1 MEANK
6 RKKIGWILLWVV
18 GTVFLFGSAGCK
30 KKSAQTGQA
39 GFPSSTTGQT
49 TFTNPDDAATK
60 TFGSLSVAS
69 DNIITARASQSEMI
83 TGRMITGRMITGRM
97 ITGRVITAR
106 IITGRIITARSPKF
120 IDVSESDNNNNED
133 DILNLFGRL
142 KKGRLSKKQS
152 EGSEISCEDVKPK
165 CVEGKVEKADCNK
178 DQSTNRLNFDI
189 KLSDCKEIV
198 DEQKGDYI
206 VSTGYAKGYL
216 EISTKV
222 SQGGGEAKFIFAIE
236 EGDSLVKEF
245 IGNKETKRVR
255 AKSSKFRTEITGR
268 FIEGEKD
275 VDFRVVTKLSGS
287 YSRED
292 EIGNRKEAY
301 SYNDYVVELTG
312 KSPKSGGEP
321 IFYMSITG
329 GYSVDTEPAS
339 CVEGSFNFK
348 TIKPIK
354 SSGQGYCG
362 AESGEIEV
370 NNAKIEFSSGKVKV
384 SVENQQEEYGCNEV
398 GALCKYEPI
407 TIAEGVEQKPCPVW
421 FKDADGD
428 GYTDGVTK
436 VSCEQPDGYVSQAQT
451 GDCNDNDK
459 NINPST
465 VWFKDADKD
474 GYTDGTTKVSCE
486 KPSDEYVSSA
496 TAGDCDDNDTNI
508 NPVRA
513 EICDGLDNNCNGTID
528 DGVLLV
534 FYKDADGDGYTDGA
548 TQVGCSAP
556 QGYVSSATSGDC
568 NDSDSSMKPG
578 RAEIC
583 DSKDNN
589 CNGQIDEG
597 VLLVFYRDQDGDG
610 YGYANN
616 STQACS
622 QPAGYVS
629 NSSDC
634 DDNNANLH
642 PNTIWFKD
650 ADFDG
655 YYPAGGSSVS
665 CNNPFAPNNATYV
678 AIPGGDCNDTNPS
691 IHPGAPLNCNNGLDN
706 DCSGNVEKWAYTD
719 QDGDRYA
726 PNNVSSCI
734 DVVSF
739 PGKIT
744 AGQELGYNDCNDNN
758 ASIYPGA
765 PLNCNN
771 GQDNDCSGNIE
782 KWAYTDQDGDKFAP
796 NSTSSCVDVVNFPG
810 KITAGYELGTNDCND
825 NNASINPNTVWFKDA
840 DSDGYYPAGGSQV
853 SCTDPYPENSTYSA
867 IPPGDCDDNNPT
879 LNPNTI
885 WFKDADL
892 DGFYPAGGSSVSCN
906 NPFAP
911 NNATYVAIP
920 GGDCNDTNSSIHPGA
935 PLNCNNGLDNDCSG
949 NVEKWAYTDQDGDR
963 YAPNSTSS
971 CVDVVNF
978 PGKITAGYE
987 LGTNDCNDTSSSIYP
1002 GAPLN
1007 CNNGQD
1013 NDCSG
1018 NVEKW
1023 AYTDQDGDLYAP
1035 NNVSSCVDFIFFPGQ
1050 ITAGQELGTNDCN
1063 DTNVSIYPGAP
1074 LNCNNGQDNDCS
1086 GNVEKWAYTDV
1097 DGDRYAPNSTSSC
1110 VDVVNFP
1117 GKITAGQQLGTNDCN
1132 DSNSSINPSA
1142 PDNTCDSIDNNCN
1155 LYVDENTAPCF
1166 APTSFGI
1173 YSWGLTY
1180 VSLRWTYPSPS
1191 SNVEKFVIQR
1201 SPNGI
1206 TYVDVAEAPASATNY
1221 TIRTYLT
1228 SKYYFRV
1235 YAKNAT
1241 GSGSPS
1247 SVTSAPIGVNSLFE
1261 KTIGGSSDEAAHS
1274 IIQSSDGGY
1283 VVAGYTTSFGAGDR
1297 DMYVVKLDSSGN
1309 VQWTKTIGGSNRD
1322 EANSIIQSSDGGYVV
1337 AGFTGSYGGFYVVKL
1352 DSVGNIEWT
1361 KRIGPGMARSI
1372 IQSSDGG
1379 YVVAGHAP
1387 GVGSLPDFYV
1397 VKLDSGGNVEWAK
1410 KIGGSDDD
1418 EARSIIQSSDG
1429 GYVVA
1434 GWTRSFGAGPVDI
1447 YVVKLDSGGN
1457 VQWTKTIGILGHD
1470 FAYSIIQSSDGG
1482 YVVVGDTESFEG
1494 FYVVK
1499 LDSAGNIEWT
1509 KRIGCCGAWSIIRSS
1524 DEGYVV
1530 AGDGSPGAGG
1540 LDFYVVKLDSSG
1552 NVEWTK
1558 TIGGSSSDVAYSI
1571 IQSSDGGYVVAGMT
1585 SSFGAG
1591 GADFYVVK
1599 LAPDG
1604 TLGCHDSFQNPSI
1617 NSGGNEAFQTPLSS
1631 YVSPSSSFVSPVSYS
1646 LATTDIALCMLTF
1659 AERIGGSNDDFAN
1672 SIIQSSDGGYVVAGY
1687 TNSFGGSYD
1696 FYVVKLYSSGSVAW
1710 TKTIGGSGDDQAN
1723 SVVQS
1728 SDGGYIVAGYTTS
1741 FGASGADMYVVKLG
1755 SGGNVQWTKTIGGS
1769 DDDFA
1774 NSVIQSSD
1782 GGYVIAGYTQSFGA
1796 GGYDMYVVKLD
1807 SNGNVVWTKTIG
1819 GSNSDVANSIVQSS
1833 DGGYVVAGETLSFG
1847 ASGRDIYVVKLDS
1860 SGNIVWT
1867 KTIGGSWD
1875 DFANSVIQSSDGGYV
1890 IAGYTQSFGAS
1901 WYDIYVVKLDSSGNV
1916 IWSKTIGGG
1925 NADVAYSI
1933 IQSSD
1938 GGYIVIGRTQSFGA
1952 GGYDVYVVKIDS
1964 SGNVLWTKT
1973 IGGGSADEARSIIQ
1987 SSDGGFA
1994 IAGYTQSFGAGLY
2007 DIYVVKTGP
2016 LGDTCWSQGIT
2027 NYVVSSVSSSFSSPS
2042 TDAFPQSPTVTVVS
2056 PASGSGGS
2064 VSSVCFSAGAPPVPM
2079 CLISGG
2085 CDYYQGGSDMDK
2097 VMETMK
2103 GVERERERSEVKSYG
2118 CSAGGVLSRFLI
2130 PASVLIIIYGWFR
2143 FRKKRKV

>member
-6 RKKIGWILLWVV
+6 RKEIGWILLWIV

-30 KKSAQTGQA
+30 KKSAQTGQS

-49 TFTNPDDAATK
+49 TFTSPDDAATK

-120 IDVSESDNNNNED
+120 VNVSESDNNNNED

-142 KKGRLSKKQS
+142 KKGRLSEKQS
-152 EGSEISCEDVKPK
+152 EELEISCEDVKPK
-165 CVEGKVEKADCNK
+165 CVDGKVEKADCNI

-189 KLSDCKEIV
+189 KVSECKEIV
-198 DEQKGDYI
+198 DEQEGDYI
-206 VSTGYAKGYL
+206 VSTGYVKGYL

-222 SQGGGEAKFIFAIE
+222 SRNISEKVSQNISDAKFIVAIE
-236 EGDSLVKEF
+236 DGDSLVKEF
-245 IGNKETKRVR
+245 IGNKETKRVK
-255 AKSSKFRTEITGR
+255 AKASNFRTEITGR

-275 VDFRVVTKLSGS
+275 VDFRVVTKLSGA

-312 KSPKSGGEP
+312 KSPKSGGEATL
-321 IFYMSITG
+321 YVSITG

-339 CVEGSFNFK
+339 CVEGTFNFK

-370 NNAKIEFSSGKVKV
+370 NNAKMEFSSGKVKV

-421 FKDADGD
+421 FKDKDGD
-428 GYTDGVTK
+428 GYTDGVTE
-436 VSCEQPDGYVSQAQT
+436 VSCEQPGGYVSQAQK

-459 NINPST
+459 NINPNT
-465 VWFKDADKD
+465 VWFKDKDKD

-496 TAGDCDDNDTNI
+496 TAGDCDDNDTDI
-508 NPVRA
+508 NPARA

-534 FYKDADGDGYTDGA
+534 FYKDLDGDGYTDGA

-556 QGYVSSATSGDC
+556 QGYVLSATSGDC
-568 NDSDSSMKPG
+568 NDSDSSMNPG
-578 RAEIC
+578 RTEIC
-583 DSKDNN
+583 DNKDNN

-655 YYPAGGSSVS
+655 FYPTGGSQVS

-771 GQDNDCSGNIE
+771 G
-782 KWAYTDQDGDKFAP
+782 
-796 NSTSSCVDVVNFPG
+796 
-810 KITAGYELGTNDCND
+810 
-825 NNASINPNTVWFKDA
+825 
-840 DSDGYYPAGGSQV
+840 
-853 SCTDPYPENSTYSA
+853 
-867 IPPGDCDDNNPT
+867 
-879 LNPNTI
+879 
-885 WFKDADL
+885 
-892 DGFYPAGGSSVSCN
+892 
-906 NPFAP
+906 
-911 NNATYVAIP
+911 
-920 GGDCNDTNSSIHPGA
+920 
-935 PLNCNNGLDNDCSG
+935 LDNDCSG

-978 PGKITAGYE
+978 PGKITVGYE
-987 LGTNDCNDTSSSIYP
+987 LGTNDCNDTNASIYP

-1023 AYTDQDGDLYAP
+1023 AYTDQDGDRYAP
-1035 NNVSSCVDFIFFPGQ
+1035 NNVSSCVDVVNFPGR
-1050 ITAGQELGTNDCN
+1050 ITVGYELGTNDCN
-1063 DTNVSIYPGAP
+1063 DTDA
-1074 LNCNNGQDNDCS
+1074 L
-1086 GNVEKWAYTDV
+1086 
-1097 DGDRYAPNSTSSC
+1097 
-1110 VDVVNFP
+1110 
-1117 GKITAGQQLGTNDCN
+1117 
-1132 DSNSSINPSA
+1132 INPSA

-1180 VSLRWTYPSPS
+1180 VSLSWSYPEPS

-1261 KTIGGSSDEAAHS
+1261 KAIGGSGNDYAHS
-1274 IIQSSDGGY
+1274 ITQSSDGGY
-1283 VVAGYTTSFGAGDR
+1283 VVAGYTSSFGAGSYDFYVVKLDSSGNIIWTKTIGGSGDDQAWSIIR
-1297 DMYVVKLDSSGN
+1297 SSDGNYVVAGWTNSFGSNYDFYVVKLDSSGNIIWTKTIGGSGNDQAWSIIQSSDGGYAVAGRTSSFGAGSWDFYVVKLDSSGN
-1309 VQWTKTIGGSNRD
+1309 VVWTKTIGG
-1322 EANSIIQSSDGGYVV
+1322 
-1337 AGFTGSYGGFYVVKL
+1337 
-1352 DSVGNIEWT
+1352 
-1361 KRIGPGMARSI
+1361 IG
-1372 IQSSDGG
+1372 
-1379 YVVAGHAP
+1379 
-1387 GVGSLPDFYV
+1387 
-1397 VKLDSGGNVEWAK
+1397 
-1410 KIGGSDDD
+1410 DDQ
-1418 EARSIIQSSDG
+1418 A
-1429 GYVVA
+1429 
-1434 GWTRSFGAGPVDI
+1434 W
-1447 YVVKLDSGGN
+1447 
-1457 VQWTKTIGILGHD
+1457 
-1470 FAYSIIQSSDGG
+1470 SIIQSSDGG
-1482 YVVVGDTESFEG
+1482 YVVVGWSDSFG
-1494 FYVVK
+1494 AGLRDFYVVKLDANGNVVWSKTIGGIYGEGAHSIIQSSDGGYIVAGSTETFGAGGWEMYIVK
-1499 LDSAGNIEWT
+1499 LDSAGN
-1509 KRIGCCGAWSIIRSS
+1509 
-1524 DEGYVV
+1524 VQ
-1530 AGDGSPGAGG
+1530 
-1540 LDFYVVKLDSSG
+1540 
-1552 NVEWTK
+1552 WTK
-1558 TIGGSSSDVAYSI
+1558 TIGGPSFFDDAVSI
-1571 IQSSDGGYVVAGMT
+1571 IQSSDGGYVVSGYT
-1585 SSFGAG
+1585 NSFGAG
-1591 GADFYVVK
+1591 GSDFFVVKLDSSGNVVWAKTIGGSGNDAWGNSIIQSSDGGYVVVGHTQSFGAGGVDFYVVK

-1604 TLGCHDSFQNPSI
+1604 TLGCHDSFQNPITS
-1617 NSGGNEAFQTPLSS
+1617 SGGNVGSPTSS
-1631 YVSPSSSFVSPVSYS
+1631 SSSPSSTVSSPSPVSYS

-1728 SDGGYIVAGYTTS
+1728 SDGGYVVAGYTTS

-1890 IAGYTQSFGAS
+1890 IAGYTQSFGAGG
-1901 WYDIYVVKLDSSGNV
+1901 WDIYVVKLDSSGNV

-1973 IGGGSADEARSIIQ
+1973 IGGGSVDEARSIIQ

-1994 IAGYTQSFGAGLY
+1994 IAGYTQSFGAGSYY

-2042 TDAFPQSPTVTVVS
+2042 TDAFPQSPTVTSVS

-2085 CDYYQGGSDMDK
+2085 CDYYQAGSDMDK
-2097 VMETMK
+2097 VMETMR

-2130 PASVLIIIYGWFR
+2130 PTSVLIIIYSRFR
-2143 FRKKRKV
+2143 FRKKKV